1 MAEPE
6 TAGGLLPSAR
16 CVKGIVTATVSDTL
30 AVVLPP
36 SSGLGPV
43 VRPTSPNWDGQPLT
57 VVDGWTLSTI
67 NEACIPYLGTGL
79 SSTYGQRGNY
89 GLGARFVLVTH
100 G

>member
-36 SSGLGPV
+36 HPDSGLSFG
-43 VRPTSPNWDGQPLT
+43 R
-57 VVDGWTLSTI
+57 
-67 NEACIPYLGTGL
+67 
-79 SSTYGQRGNY
+79 R
-89 GLGARFVLVTH
+89 ARIGMVNL
-100 G
+100 